1 MDLIQDQSIG
11 VFVYYDDGVGRERLE
26 ALEEQLLKSS
36 YPSSEELKAIK
47 AELKA
52 LQPYTITL
60 RDNHELLKATRSY
73 LSGQILIL
81 QEHYYN
87 QTFGLTKKQT
97 ALSCRRRYS
106 CLPSRLDSNFNIIAI
121 HIDQNTYD
129 NSMCIV

>member
-87 QTFGLTKKQT
+87 QTFGLTKE
-97 ALSCRRRYS
+97 A
-106 CLPSRLDSNFNIIAI
+106 DSFIL
-121 HIDQNTYD
+121 
-129 NSMCIV
+129 

>member
-1 MDLIQDQSIG
+1 MSSNAPSNIKKGKLRQAFKTAGQKMDLIQDQSIG

-87 QTFGLTKKQT
+87 QTFGLTKE
-97 ALSCRRRYS
+97 A
-106 CLPSRLDSNFNIIAI
+106 DSFIL
-121 HIDQNTYD
+121 
-129 NSMCIV
+129 